1 MNTKYL
7 LGTTAVLAMAVM
19 FDGSMANAQTATTGT
34 GGSVQPIAA
43 KGTTTATTGE
53 VGVGEV
59 VVTARGRAE
68 KLIQTPVSVQAF
80 SDTKLSEDKIVDL
93 NTLQFAAGFTFNSQG
108 ASFFGGGREFPTL
121 VFRGMTNNFGVGQG
135 DTGALFVDGIYISGG
150 AASVTLA
157 DAAQVEVLKGP
168 QNVYFGKNTF
178 GGAVNIITANPTE
191 AYHASATAGYSDKGS
206 YDDVGIVEGAVIPG
220 LLTARV
226 TGELLHQGKQY
237 TAADGGALGEE
248 DTKAI
253 TAVLYAT
260 PTPGFW
266 LKGRIHY
273 SHDDD
278 SAAADGFIAGNATC
292 AGFVNPYLCN
302 GIPSLGS
309 LNASSILSGTT
320 IPQTLLTDLANHN
333 FPGST
338 PPVPVLLSKVPS
350 RNSAG
355 LTRDNLQ
362 GSIQGG
368 INLPYDA
375 KFLFSAG
382 YNQQESLD
390 ITSSDHTPV
399 NIFTSALP
407 FVSRDFEADA
417 RIVSSSSQRLRIVL
431 GANYFRSVQQ
441 LAYEGYFFAP
451 FANSGPT
458 NEIDETVAGYASA
471 DFDILSYLTITG
483 EVRYQHDKVT
493 DYALEGLPIA
503 PFVATGESF
512 NHALPR
518 FILKYHPSQDTNV
531 YLSYSEGIEP
541 PVLQTSYIEGD
552 SYTKA
557 AIQTISGGGGA
568 FTPDPKVRV
577 WEIGAKQALF
587 DNRVFVSIDYYNQFW
602 DNALVTNF
610 LFNPLGCSPTPT
622 IGVSTACPY
631 PGGGAA
637 VYTVSQ
643 NHIQGIEFDGSVR
656 ITPQWSAHMAFNWTD
671 AIRKAYND
679 TGYANAYIGGVNPP
693 QSGKRIDLVPEYQGS
708 WDTTYKSHLVGPYDW
723 YIHGVLNYTGSTYAD
738 SADVAKL
745 SGYVRVNLSAGITR
759 GNVTF
764 EAFVSNLLDDKNW
777 DYAVRFPN
785 PYDFFDEHYQG
796 VIAGAPNPR
805 DFGFKISAKF

>member
-1 MNTKYL
+1 M
-7 LGTTAVLAMAVM
+7 AVL
-19 FDGSMANAQTATTGT
+19 FDGSIAHAQTAGTGT

-43 KGTTTATTGE
+43 KGASTTTTGE

-121 VFRGMTNNFGVGQG
+121 VFRGMTNNFGVAQG

-157 DAAQVEVLKGP
+157 DASQVEVLKGP

-237 TAADGGALGEE
+237 TAADGGALGEQ

-309 LNASSILSGTT
+309 LNAASVLSGTVLPAALVT
-320 IPQTLLTDLANHN
+320 ALQNNSFYGAPAILLN
-333 FPGST
+333 
-338 PPVPVLLSKVPS
+338 KVPKRTDS
-350 RNSAG
+350 G

-362 GSIQGG
+362 GSVQGG
-368 INLPYDA
+368 VNLPYDA

-382 YNQQESLD
+382 YNQQDSIG
-390 ITSSDHTPV
+390 ITSSDHTPSNV
-399 NIFTSALP
+399 FTSALP
-407 FVSRDFEADA
+407 FISRDFEADA
-417 RIVSSSSQRLRIVL
+417 RLVSSSSQRLRLVV
-431 GANYFRSVQQ
+431 GANYFRSISQ
-441 LAYEGYFFAP
+441 LVYEGYFFGL
-451 FANSGPT
+451 FDNSGPT
-458 NEIDETVAGYASA
+458 NEKDETEAVYGSA
-471 DFDILSYLTITG
+471 EFDILSSLTLSA
-483 EVRYQHDKVT
+483 ELRYQHDKIT
-493 DYALEGLPIA
+493 DSALEGLPVA
-503 PFVATGESF
+503 PFVQSSETF

-518 FILKYHPSQDTNV
+518 FILKYHPSDATNL

-541 PVLQTSYIEGD
+541 PVLQTSYIEGNAF
-552 SYTKA
+552 TKA
-557 AIQTISGGGGA
+557 AIQAVSGGGGGY
-568 FTPDPKVRV
+568 TPDPKVRV
-577 WEIGAKQALF
+577 WEVGAKQSF
-587 DNRVFVSIDYYNQFW
+587 WENRAYVSIDYYNQFW
-602 DNALVTNF
+602 DNALVTNY
-610 LFNPLGCSPTPT
+610 LFNPAGCSTLPTV
-622 IGVSTACPY
+622 GVSAACPY

-637 VYTVSQ
+637 VFTLSQ
-643 NHIQGIEFDGSVR
+643 NHIQGIEFDGNVR
-656 ITPQWSAHMAFNWTD
+656 LTPQWSAHAAFNWTD

-679 TGYANAYIGGVNPP
+679 TGYAAAYVGGVNPP
-693 QSGKRIDLVPEYQGS
+693 QNGKRIDLVPEYQGS
-708 WDTTYKSHLVGPYDW
+708 FDSTFKSHLAGPYDW
-723 YIHGVLNYTGSTYAD
+723 YIHGVVNYTGSTYAD

-745 SGYVRVNLSAGITR
+745 SDYVRVNLSAGITR
-759 GNVTF
+759 GNLTF
-764 EAFVSNLLDDKNW
+764 EAFVTNLLDDRNW

-785 PYDFFDEHYQG
+785 PYNFFSEAYQG